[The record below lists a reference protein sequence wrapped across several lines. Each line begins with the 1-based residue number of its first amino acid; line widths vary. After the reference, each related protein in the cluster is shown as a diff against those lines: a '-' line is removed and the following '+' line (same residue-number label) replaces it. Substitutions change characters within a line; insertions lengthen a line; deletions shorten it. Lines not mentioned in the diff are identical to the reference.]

1 MAVYHRAWTVKQKIN
16 RVLLY
21 IFMIALVM
29 LMALP
34 LYYMIITSIKPLDEL
49 VKFPPEFIVRRP
61 TLQNFSDL
69 MAALDGST
77 VPFIRYLFNSV
88 ITVLATVL
96 LSLAVCTMGSYGLVK
111 HKVLFGNF
119 WFALIIAALMFS
131 TQVTQIPSY
140 IVVTRMGLVDTYLA
154 LILPKIAVA
163 FNFFLMKQFMEQLP
177 TAFLEAA
184 RIDGAGE
191 LLIFRKVVLPFLR
204 PACATLVVFSFV
216 SNWNDSSGSMIF
228 ITDQALKT
236 LPYALSSINESGTL
250 SRAGAVGAATIVA
263 VLPTI
268 ILFMLMEKKVIETM
282 VYSGLK

>member
-1 MAVYHRAWTVKQKIN
+1 M
-16 RVLLY
+16 
-21 IFMIALVM
+21 
-29 LMALP
+29 
-34 LYYMIITSIKPLDEL
+34 
-49 VKFPPEFIVRRP
+49 
-61 TLQNFSDL
+61 
-69 MAALDGST
+69 
-77 VPFIRYLFNSV
+77 
-88 ITVLATVL
+88 
-96 LSLAVCTMGSYGLVK
+96 K

-268 ILFMLMEKKVIETM
+268 ILFMFMQKKVIETM

>member
-1 MAVYHRAWTVKQKIN
+1 MAVYHRAWTVKQKIS

-21 IFMIALVM
+21 LFMIALVM

-34 LYYMIITSIKPLDEL
+34 LYYMIITSLKPLDEL

-69 MAALDGST
+69 MAALDGSA

-96 LSLAVCTMGSYGLVK
+96 LSLAVCAMGSYGLVK

-140 IVVTRMGLVDTYLA
+140 IVVTRMGLTDTYLA

-268 ILFMLMEKKVIETM
+268 ILFMLMQKKVIETM

>member
-1 MAVYHRAWTVKQKIN
+1 MAVYHRAWTVKQKIS
-16 RVLLY
+16 RALLY
-21 IFMIALVM
+21 LVMIALVM

-34 LYYMIITSIKPLDEL
+34 LYYMIITSLKPLDEL

-88 ITVLATVL
+88 ITVLATVM

-111 HKVLFGNF
+111 HKVLFGDF

-140 IVVTRMGLVDTYLA
+140 IVVTRMGLTDTYLA

-268 ILFMLMEKKVIETM
+268 ILFMFMQKKVIETM

>member
-1 MAVYHRAWTVKQKIN
+1 MAVYHRAWTVKQKIS

-21 IFMIALVM
+21 LVMIALVM

-34 LYYMIITSIKPLDEL
+34 LYYMVITSLKPLDEL

-88 ITVLATVL
+88 ITVMATVM

-140 IVVTRMGLVDTYLA
+140 IVVTRMGLTDTYLA

-228 ITDQALKT
+228 ITDQTLKT

-268 ILFMLMEKKVIETM
+268 VLFMFMQKKVIETM

>member
-1 MAVYHRAWTVKQKIN
+1 MAVYHRAWTVKQKIS

-88 ITVLATVL
+88 ITVLTTVL

-268 ILFMLMEKKVIETM
+268 ILFMFMQKKVIETM

>member
-1 MAVYHRAWTVKQKIN
+1 MAVYHRAWTVKQKIS

-21 IFMIALVM
+21 LVMIALVM

-34 LYYMIITSIKPLDEL
+34 LYYMIITSLKPLDEL

-88 ITVLATVL
+88 ITVLATVM

-111 HKVLFGNF
+111 HKVLFGDF

-140 IVVTRMGLVDTYLA
+140 IVVTRMGLTDTYLA

-268 ILFMLMEKKVIETM
+268 ILFMFMQKKVIETM